1 MCAGGG
7 RVKGQCSKFWGL
19 CVGVGVYECA
29 CVWGGITRRSCAEV
43 MCASRDGVLLYS
55 SVPLSPHTFHPP
67 TCCQAG
73 PVRRYAEVDAS
84 GQEAADTKPWELLEI
99 PRSREVGQWYITSVW
114 TTLRAMLHA
123 VALVWHVSPQVWGR
137 RRHRRGKGVRR
148 CGRPCGRCCTEGRR
162 RHR

>member
-1 MCAGGG
+1 
-7 RVKGQCSKFWGL
+7 
-19 CVGVGVYECA
+19 
-29 CVWGGITRRSCAEV
+29 

-123 VALVWHVSPQVWGR
+123 VALVWHVSPQVS
-137 RRHRRGKGVRR
+137 
-148 CGRPCGRCCTEGRR
+148 EGRR
-162 RHR
+162 RRWDRKACGVVPGCCHTPPPPGVLLHYYCDMAAERLIPEPLLSLPQVVLVNGPA